1 MFTSIDKALVAALG
15 ALVYFLAQFGITLPW
30 LTPEIIEN
38 IAVGLTP
45 ILVWLIPNKPKAS

>member
-1 MFTSIDKALVAALG
+1 MFTSIDKALVAAIG
-15 ALVYFLAQFGITLPW
+15 AAVYFLAQFGITIPW

-45 ILVWLIPNKPKAS
+45 ILVWLIPNKTKAG

>member
-15 ALVYFLAQFGITLPW
+15 ALVYFLAQFGITIPW